1 MSVIL
6 ITEPAIFWCLLLSVP
21 RLRTPDI
28 LSLRS
33 HNDPRRHVILSVN

>member
-21 RLRTPDI
+21 RLRTLDI
-28 LSLRS
+28 HFLVLTMT
-33 HNDPRRHVILSVN
+33 LGGM